1 MKKSPPEIRSS
12 MPNHYLQND
21 ILTEKGISKTMVPK
35 FGLQLGRK
43 SGIPSAKKIVTPIN
57 WDHRDYKNSQ
67 RRVSIH
73 AGVSPP
79 SMLINHS
86 SPLLTPIAL
95 KSRRDLNPINMSKD
109 NSLSQSKR
117 FFDAAPGQELTDNDY
132 ESIGVSSERPKGL
145 RKSSSFLNPD
155 QDLKIS
161 RLEDHAMI
169 DKEAEKN
176 AKETRKIGFAKID
189 QIYEFQKF
197 KSTSPVAKQLFLG

>member
-1 MKKSPPEIRSS
+1 
-12 MPNHYLQND
+12 
-21 ILTEKGISKTMVPK
+21 LTEKGISKTTVPK

-57 WDHRDYKNSQ
+57 WNHRDGKNSQ
-67 RRVSIH
+67 RRVSIQ

-79 SMLINHS
+79 SMLINDS
-86 SPLLTPIAL
+86 SLLLTPMAL
-95 KSRRDLNPINMSKD
+95 KSRRDLNPNNLSKD
-109 NSLSQSKR
+109 SSLCQSKR
-117 FFDAAPGQELTDNDY
+117 FSDAAPGQELTDNDY
-132 ESIGVSSERPKGL
+132 ESIGVSSERPMGL

-189 QIYEFQKF
+189 KVFEFQKF